1 MTHKKAL
8 KMKQLNKVENII
20 FLMGAVMIVVGSI
33 ANVMIQPWA
42 PYIFAMGTVA
52 FVLMQLKQSYEGNN
66 VVIRRLRRMVVA
78 SDLFFVITA
87 VLMFANINNLFGL
100 DRLSYLQYVRNNWV
114 VTLLIAALLQLY
126 SNHRLG
132 KELSEEQKKS

>member
-33 ANVMIQPWA
+33 ANVMLRPWA

-100 DRLSYLQYVRNNWV
+100 DRSSYLQYVRNNWV

>member
-33 ANVMIQPWA
+33 ANVMLQPWA

-100 DRLSYLQYVRNNWV
+100 DRL
-114 VTLLIAALLQLY
+114 
-126 SNHRLG
+126 
-132 KELSEEQKKS
+132 

>member
-1 MTHKKAL
+1 
-8 KMKQLNKVENII
+8 
-20 FLMGAVMIVVGSI
+20 
-33 ANVMIQPWA
+33 
-42 PYIFAMGTVA
+42 MGTVA

>member
-33 ANVMIQPWA
+33 ANFMLQPWA

-100 DRLSYLQYVRNNWV
+100 DRFSYLQYVRNNWV

>member
-1 MTHKKAL
+1 
-8 KMKQLNKVENII
+8 MKQLNKVEDII
-20 FLMGAVMIVVGSI
+20 FLMGAGMVVVGSI
-33 ANVMIQPWA
+33 ANVMLQSWA
-42 PYIFAMGTVA
+42 RYIFAMGTVA